1 MAEHAT
7 LSSTAGELRLLFD
20 ARCAA
25 AYVRIGSIN
34 VSGTLI
40 VNLIPTRSLLVPP
53 ASASCSPGLLSGVR
67 LLIVDD
73 AEEVLDAVTT
83 LCEMEGATVATA
95 ATPSDALRQL
105 AQHDFDLLVSDIGLP
120 EMDGY
125 ALLATIRRGERNANI
140 PALALTGYSTARG
153 RNSLFTDELSKPVPM
168 ADLLITLQT
177 MSKALVP
184 A

>member
-1 MAEHAT
+1 
-7 LSSTAGELRLLFD
+7 
-20 ARCAA
+20 
-25 AYVRIGSIN
+25 
-34 VSGTLI
+34 
-40 VNLIPTRSLLVPP
+40 VNLIPTRSLLAPP
-53 ASASCSPGLLSGVR
+53 LAVSTAPGLLSGVR

-73 AEEVLDAVTT
+73 AEEVLDAVTA
-83 LCEMEGATVATA
+83 LCEMEGAIVASA
-95 ATPSDALRQL
+95 STPSDALRQL

-125 ALLATIRRGERNANI
+125 ALLATIRRGGRNADI

-168 ADLLITLQT
+168 ADLLITLQK